1 MQDWVNYDCQEIV
14 LKLMVKCKFISDVL
28 SVDFLSRLF
37 GNLMRKLLFFQLLF
51 VTIIIKK
58 K

>member
-14 LKLMVKCKFISDVL
+14 LKLKVKCKFISDVL

-37 GNLMRKLLFFQLLF
+37 GNLMRKLLFFKLLF

>member
-1 MQDWVNYDCQEIV
+1 MQDWVNYDCQEIA
-14 LKLMVKCKFISDVL
+14 LKLMAKCKFIPDVL
-28 SVDFLSRLF
+28 SVDFLSRPF
-37 GNLMRKLLFFQLLF
+37 GNLMRKSLFFELLF